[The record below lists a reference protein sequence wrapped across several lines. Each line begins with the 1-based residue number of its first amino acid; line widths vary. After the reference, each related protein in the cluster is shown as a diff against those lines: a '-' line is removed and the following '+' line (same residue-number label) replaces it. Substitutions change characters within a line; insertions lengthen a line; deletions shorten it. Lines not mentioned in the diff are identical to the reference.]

1 MEAKSADTVR
11 WLKTDG
17 ALISLYENAQET
29 ACVVVYSRMSKG
41 VDL

>member
-1 MEAKSADTVR
+1 MEAKSADTAR

-29 ACVVVYSRMSKG
+29 ACVVVYSRMSNEAD
-41 VDL
+41 V